1 MPLET
6 LRLEASTGATYD
18 LTMID
23 GIDDNQRK
31 DAVDISP
38 PGRAPR
44 QNILLGVS
52 GMSADVSVAWWI
64 HNDGTDKSNGTAANE
79 PDFPVD
85 TVTTLNEQIVWLR
98 DYVHAPDF
106 DVSWT
111 LTQVDGPRSE
121 ETVLVYD
128 DEPVFIESMDLP
140 TIQNDS
146 PKWLA
151 ARLGL
156 RFGSSFA

>member
-1 MPLET
+1 MSLET
-6 LRLEASTGATYD
+6 LRLEASNGPAYD
-18 LTMID
+18 ITMID
-23 GIDDNQRK
+23 GIEDTQRK
-31 DAVDISP
+31 DAVDITP

-44 QNILLGVS
+44 QNLLLGVS

-64 HNDGTDKSNGTAANE
+64 HNDGTDKSNGTAANVA
-79 PDFPVD
+79 DFPED
-85 TVTTLNEQIVWLR
+85 TVVTLNEQIVWLR
-98 DYVHAPDF
+98 DYVHAPAF

-111 LTQVDGPRSE
+111 LTQVAGPRAN

-128 DEPVFIESMDLP
+128 NEPVFVESLDLP

-151 ARLGL
+151 ARMGL
-156 RFGSSFA
+156 RFGESIS

>member
-1 MPLET
+1 MALET
-6 LRLEASTGATYD
+6 LRLEASSGPSYD
-18 LTMID
+18 ITMID
-23 GIDDNQRK
+23 GIDDSQRK
-31 DAVDISP
+31 DAVSIAP
-38 PGRAPR
+38 PGLPPR
-44 QNILLGVS
+44 DNILLGVS
-52 GMSADVSVAWWI
+52 GMNADVSVGWWI

-85 TVTTLNEQIVWLR
+85 TVETLNEQIVWLR
-98 DYVHAPDF
+98 DFVHAPAF

-111 LTQVDGPRSE
+111 LTQIGGPRAQ

-128 DEPVFIESMDLP
+128 NEPVFVESLDLP

-151 ARLGL
+151 ATMGL
-156 RFGSSFA
+156 RFGDSV